1 MGKGMR
7 KNLRSSMLVALAAG
21 ALLVADDTSAA
32 TAQAFQSAAGK
43 EGEIVIVTTGDA
55 IIMRHLQAID
65 RPGIDRLWGLIRG
78 ADAAFTNFETQITD
92 FTIPA
97 AQQSGGTYMSSPPWV
112 IGELE
117 WAGFDM
123 VSVAN
128 NHAGD
133 YGVEG
138 LRSTLAALSKSHLAY
153 AGAGE
158 NLAFARAPAY
168 VDTKKGRVALISVTS
183 SFPPASVA
191 GAQRKDLRGRPGINP
206 LRHIRTNSVPQ
217 STFDVM
223 KQLTGSEGNKVTYGG
238 DEFVVGDG
246 VSTST
251 RANPNDMRELM
262 ASIKDARAQA
272 DFVVV
277 SIHHHEFETPAN
289 RLQPAAFGVEFAH
302 AAIDAGADM
311 VTGHG
316 FHMLRGVE
324 VHHGKPILYSL
335 GDFIF
340 ENDLVKYQPADNYAK
355 VGLGN
360 DSLVSDFYSA
370 RSNNDTGRYS
380 VDRRYWQTAVA
391 EAVFSQQGN
400 KLKALRLHP
409 VSLNWYGSRRSTRGQ
424 PAPASPRESDEIF
437 EDIRKNSTP
446 FGTKFDYRNG
456 LINVVLE

>member
-1 MGKGMR
+1 MATEMA
-7 KNLRSSMLVALAAG
+7 KNLRGTVLSLAAG
-21 ALLVADDTSAA
+21 ALVMAGNAPAA
-32 TAQAFQSAAGK
+32 TPQAFQSAAGK
-43 EGEIVIVTTGDA
+43 EGEVVIVTTGDS
-55 IIMRHLQAID
+55 IIMRHLQAIG
-65 RPGIDRLWGLIRG
+65 RPGVDRLWGLIRG
-78 ADAAFTNFETQITD
+78 ADVAFTNFETQITD

-112 IGELE
+112 IDELE

-123 VSVAN
+123 VSDAN

-133 YGVEG
+133 YGPDG
-138 LRSTLAALSKSHLAY
+138 LRSTLAALAKSHLAY

-183 SFPPASVA
+183 SFPSASVA

-206 LRHIRTNSVPQ
+206 LHHSRTNTVPQ
-217 STFDVM
+217 ATFDVL
-223 KQLTGSEGNKVTYGG
+223 KQLTGSTGNKVTYGD
-238 DEFVVGDG
+238 DEFVVGDK
-246 VSTST
+246 VSTLT
-251 RANPNDMRELM
+251 KADPDDMRELM
-262 ASIKDARAQA
+262 ASIKDAKAQA

-277 SIHHHEFETPAN
+277 SIHHHEFESPAD
-289 RLQPAAFGVEFAH
+289 RLQPAAFGIEFAH
-302 AAIDAGADM
+302 AAIDAGADI

-316 FHMLRGVE
+316 YHQLRGVE

-340 ENDLVKYQPADNYAK
+340 ENDLVRFQPADNYAK
-355 VGLGN
+355 AGLGN
-360 DSLVSDFYSA
+360 ENLVSDFYSA

-380 VDRRYWQTAVA
+380 ADRRYWQTAVA
-391 EAVFSQQGN
+391 EAVFSQQDH

-409 VSLNWYGSRRSTRGQ
+409 VSLNFYDSKRSTRGQ
-424 PAPASPRESDEIF
+424 PAPASPKESGEIF

-446 FGTKFDYRNG
+446 FGTKFDYQNG
-456 LINVVLE
+456 LITVVLE